1 MLVSLSVLPAI
12 LSLLLKVLSSLS
24 SLCLPHDRPIN
35 PGHKVLRQG
44 ILADGEDGRVM
55 SQNKHL
61 MGVWMAGSFIE
72 QRWGRG
78 EEAK

>member
-12 LSLLLKVLSSLS
+12 LNLLLKVLSSPS
-24 SLCLPHDRPIN
+24 SLCLPHNRPIN
-35 PGHKVLRQG
+35 PGDEVLRQG
-44 ILADGEDGRVM
+44 ILADREDGRVM
-55 SQNKHL
+55 SQNKHF